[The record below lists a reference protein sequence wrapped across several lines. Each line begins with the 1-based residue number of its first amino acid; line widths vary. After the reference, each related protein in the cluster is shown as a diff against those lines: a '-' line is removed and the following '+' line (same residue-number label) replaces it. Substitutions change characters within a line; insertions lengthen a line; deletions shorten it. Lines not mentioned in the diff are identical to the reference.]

1 MRMGASRL
9 VGGFALNLLGVVAA
23 LALVA
28 GRAQGDLSVQPPY
41 AVVGETVAV
50 NFVSMGRNGCY
61 RQSGVENE
69 IRGRTII
76 HRYRAW
82 SEGEYC
88 TQALVHGGFNTQIVL
103 EAPGTYSG
111 EIRINQGKAG
121 SYTLR
126 VFASRDQ
133 AQAAMLGSLPDL
145 SDSELL
151 QVVPLVA
158 SRAELETEKA
168 LLEVVRG
175 HIARG
180 PESPLFY
187 AIIAWLESTP
197 HLEVVTAARPELES
211 LAEPGGTTYGY
222 SKWSVLGRVAPDQEL
237 AAYLEGAGCDPSS
250 GRIAAVR
257 VLAKSPRV
265 SLCPALTQMATKL
278 ASCPSRQDV
287 FRALLAA
294 RDPACRGEL
303 TRRLDTSEPDFV
315 AFGALL
321 EYASEEPWRSVIARR
336 AVDWRQAAA
345 QSEYPQF
352 YVSLIDRVVGSAGEP
367 TPQQ

>member
-1 MRMGASRL
+1 MRMKTCQPVA
-9 VGGFALNLLGVVAA
+9 GFALHLLGVVAA

-28 GRAQGDLSVQPPY
+28 GRAQGDLSVQPAY
-41 AVVGETVAV
+41 AVVGEPVAV
-50 NFVSMGRNGCY
+50 SFVSMGRNGCY

-69 IRGRTII
+69 IREHTLI
-76 HRYRAW
+76 HRYRVW

-88 TQALVHGGFNTQIVL
+88 TQALVHGGFSTQITL

-111 EIRINQGKAG
+111 EIYVNQGQVG

-126 VFASRDQ
+126 VFPSRNQ
-133 AQAAMLGSLPDL
+133 AEAAMLSSLPDL
-145 SDSELL
+145 SESELL
-151 QVVPLVA
+151 QLVPLIA
-158 SRAELETEKA
+158 SRAELEMERA
-168 LLEVVRG
+168 LLEAVRG

-187 AIIAWLESTP
+187 AIVAWLESTP

-222 SKWSVLGRVAPDQEL
+222 SKWSVLGRVAPDAGL
-237 AAYLEGAGCDPSS
+237 VAYLEGAGCDPAS

-265 SLCPALTQMATKL
+265 SLCPALAKMASEL
-278 ASCPSRQDV
+278 ATCPYRQDV
-287 FRALLAA
+287 FRALLAT

-303 TRRLDTSEPDFV
+303 TTRLDTAEPDFV

-321 EYASEEPWRSVIARR
+321 EYASEEPWRSIIARR
-336 AVDWRQAAA
+336 AADWKQAAA
-345 QSEYPQF
+345 RSEYPEA
-352 YVSLIDRVVGSAGEP
+352 YVSLIDRVVASAGEP
-367 TPQQ
+367 APQR